1 MGIGRQCAAGT
12 PAKGQTRRSAA
23 PSCAP
28 AGQPCAPAAAPAP
41 AFDLDDDDDAVS
53 SVRGAQLWHRCATA
67 GSRFLSCLWA
77 LGMPCSA
84 VNATLGPV
92 CLLCDEQGPK

>member
-12 PAKGQTRRSAA
+12 PAKGQTRCSAA

-53 SVRGAQLWHRCATA
+53 SVPAPNFGTGA
-67 GSRFLSCLWA
+67 SRQ
-77 LGMPCSA
+77 A
-84 VNATLGPV
+84 V
-92 CLLCDEQGPK
+92 DF

>member
-1 MGIGRQCAAGT
+1 MDIGRQCAAGT
-12 PAKGQTRRSAA
+12 PAKGQTRCSAA

-53 SVRGAQLWHRCATA
+53 SVQAPNFGTGGR
-67 GSRFLSCLWA
+67 
-77 LGMPCSA
+77 PP
-84 VNATLGPV
+84 PV
-92 CLLCDEQGPK
+92 GF